1 MPYETFDLR
10 FESCGHTV
18 RIPLHHNSDNDR
30 CFVCRPE
37 LREVPASGKC
47 PICISAQQQ
56 GEKSEPDP
64 PAKGQNPR
72 RSRSATP

>member
-18 RIPLHHNSDNDR
+18 KIPLHHNSDNDR

-47 PICISAQQQ
+47 PVCISAQQQ
-56 GEKSEPDP
+56 VEKSEPDP
-64 PAKGQNPR
+64 PAKRQSLR
-72 RSRSATP
+72 RTRSATP

>member
-10 FESCGHTV
+10 FESCGYAL

-30 CFVCRPE
+30 CFVCGPE

-47 PICISAQQQ
+47 PVCISAQQQ

-64 PAKGQNPR
+64 LAKGQNPL